1 MRNLTV
7 EKMNRERELEE
18 RQHRRWKLFMI
29 FVEACWIALLICS
42 CTVFFQ
48 VIAAHA
54 EEQYIAVIYQDA
66 EQAKANAITIE
77 EAPPI
82 NRISED
88 LDEVDAN
95 GHQLEYLGEFTLTY
109 YCPCRKCNGSDNA
122 GIDGFGN
129 PLKWGTVA
137 VDPKVLPMHTKIVI
151 DGYDQV
157 FEALDTG
164 SGVDGK
170 HIDVFVPVSHSE
182 ALQMGQYERRKVWR
196 WVE

>member
-1 MRNLTV
+1 M
-7 EKMNRERELEE
+7 EE
-18 RQHRRWKLFMI
+18 FEGMKRS
-29 FVEACWIALLICS
+29 VIALFTLAIIIMTGHGMS
-42 CTVFFQ
+42 VF
-48 VIAAHA
+48 AADA
-54 EEQYIAVIYQDA
+54 PAIIYQDN
-66 EQAKANAITIE
+66 EQAQAHAIEIQ

-88 LDEVDAN
+88 LDEQDAN
-95 GHQLEYLGEFTLTY
+95 GHQMEYLGEFTLTY

-137 VDPKVLPMHTKIVI
+137 VDPKVIKMHTKLVI
-151 DGYDQV
+151 DGYDAV

-164 SGVDGK
+164 SGVRGN

-196 WVE
+196 WIE